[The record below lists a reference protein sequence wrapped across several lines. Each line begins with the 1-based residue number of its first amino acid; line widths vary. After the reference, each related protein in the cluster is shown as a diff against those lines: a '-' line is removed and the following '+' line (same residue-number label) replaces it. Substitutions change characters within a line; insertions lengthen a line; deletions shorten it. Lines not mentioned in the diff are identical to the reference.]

1 MSFNPQGYQFTALPT
16 NLRGKIQPNQL
27 AVLWVIQSYANK
39 DDQQCWPSLKTIAD
53 NACLSKRTA
62 QKVVNQLVSLG
73 LLERTHQTGK
83 NGEQNSNL
91 YKVTVWHLANVPEPS
106 INRRGK
112 SCTPAPD
119 ATPLWKNMPCPIAA
133 DATKL
138 DTIKLDTKEL
148 NKKTNKKD
156 YSDDFLEFWFMY
168 LDIKKRASGQN
179 KPKAW
184 EEWKKAIKK
193 TTPVNIKISLI
204 AAIKQQRA
212 TERNGGFAV
221 CFPNCFRWLRDEYYE
236 GYVKDEKDTMYKQRK
251 SDTNIERPWEKDKP
265 QDSELPF

>member
-1 MSFNPQGYQFTALPT
+1 MAFNPQGYQFTALPT

-53 NACLSKRTA
+53 NAGLRKRTV
-62 QKVVNQLVSLG
+62 QDVVNQLVSLG
-73 LLERTHQTGK
+73 WLQRTHQKGN
-83 NGEQNSNL
+83 NGQQGSNL
-91 YKVTVWHLANVPEPS
+91 YKVTVWHLANVPDPS
-106 INRRGK
+106 IDRRGK
-112 SCTPAPD
+112 SCTPAPV
-119 ATPLWKNMPCPIAA
+119 AKPLWQELPCPIAA

-138 DTIKLDTKEL
+138 DTIKLNTKEL

-184 EEWKKAIKK
+184 E
-193 TTPVNIKISLI
+193 
-204 AAIKQQRA
+204 
-212 TERNGGFAV
+212 
-221 CFPNCFRWLRDEYYE
+221 
-236 GYVKDEKDTMYKQRK
+236 
-251 SDTNIERPWEKDKP
+251 
-265 QDSELPF
+265 

>member
-39 DDQQCWPSLKTIAD
+39 DDQQCWPSLKTIAV
-53 NACLSKRTA
+53 NSCLSKRTA

-73 LLERTHQTGK
+73 FLERTHQMGK
-83 NGEQNSNL
+83 NGEQGSNL

-106 INRRGK
+106 VDRRGK
-112 SCTPAPD
+112 SCTPAAN
-119 ATPLWKNMPCPIAA
+119 ATPPWQEMPCPIAA

-138 DTIKLDTKEL
+138 DTTKLDPIKLD
-148 NKKTNKKD
+148 KKINKKD
-156 YSDDFLEFWFMY
+156 YSEEFLEFWFLY

-184 EEWKKAIKK
+184 EEWKKAIKR
-193 TTPVNIKISLI
+193 TSPVNIKISLI

-212 TERNGGFAV
+212 TEQEGGFAV

-236 GYVKDEKDTMYKQRK
+236 GYVKDEKDALYKQK
-251 SDTNIERPWEKDKP
+251 KTDTTNKKPWEKDKP
-265 QDSELPF
+265 NGSLPF

>member
-53 NACLSKRTA
+53 NAGLSKRTV
-62 QKVVNQLVSLG
+62 QDVVNQLVSLG
-73 LLERTHQTGK
+73 WLQRTHQKGN
-83 NGEQNSNL
+83 NGQQGSNL
-91 YKVTVWHLANVPEPS
+91 YKVTVWHLANVPDPS
-106 INRRGK
+106 VDRRGK
-112 SCTPAPD
+112 SCTPAPV
-119 ATPLWKNMPCPIAA
+119 AMTPWQQMPYPIAS

-156 YSDDFLEFWFMY
+156 YSDDFLEFWFLY

-184 EEWKKAIKK
+184 EEWKKATKK
-193 TTPVNIKISLI
+193 TTPNNIKLSLL

-212 TERNGGFAV
+212 TERDGGFAV
-221 CFPNCFRWLRDEYYE
+221 CFPNCFRWLRDECYE
-236 GYVKDEKDTMYKQRK
+236 GYLKDEKDALYKKRK
-251 SDTNIERPWEKDKP
+251 GVTNKERPWEKDKP

>member
-39 DDQQCWPSLKTIAD
+39 DDQQCWPSLKTIAE

-73 LLERTHQTGK
+73 LLERTHQIDERG
-83 NGEQNSNL
+83 QQSSNL

-106 INRRGK
+106 IERRGK
-112 SCTPAPD
+112 SCTPAPN
-119 ATPLWKNMPCPIAA
+119 AMSPGKNLPCPIAA

-138 DTIKLDTKEL
+138 DTTKLDTKEL
-148 NKKTNKKD
+148 KKKTNKKD

-184 EEWKKAIKK
+184 EEWKKAIRK

-212 TERNGGFAV
+212 TEKDGGFAV
-221 CFPNCFRWLRDEYYE
+221 CFPNCFRWLRDESYE
-236 GYVKDEKDTMYKQRK
+236 GYVKDEKYALYKQK
-251 SDTNIERPWEKDKP
+251 MTDTTKERPWEKDKP
-265 QDSELPF
+265 TGQDVPF